1 MTLGL
6 AAAGVRVLAADLPS
20 SHNEMSEVLDTAR
33 KQGLH
38 DRILPV
44 DCDVTQWRDC
54 TNATKTAIDR
64 FGAVHGLVNNA
75 GVGMRG
81 FGHVQ
86 VGARAKFYEHDVDAW
101 RPAIDAN
108 VNGPF
113 MMAKAVAPALVA
125 QAGAGSSIMDG
136 FSPYGPSKAA
146 LEAATIIWARDLAG
160 TDVTVNALLPGGPLI
175 STASDGVTGRRFIVK
190 AWDSALPLAEAAKKA
205 GASAGWEINAPK
217 PF

>member
-1 MTLGL
+1 
-6 AAAGVRVLAADLPS
+6 
-20 SHNEMSEVLDTAR
+20 MSEVLDTAR

-38 DRILPV
+38 DRIVPV

-81 FGHVQ
+81 YGYVQ
-86 VGARAKFYEHDVDAW
+86 IGAPAKFYEHDVDAW
-101 RPAIDAN
+101 RRAIDAN

-125 QAGAGSSIMDG
+125 QGWGRIVNHQPFHHGDG
-136 FSPYGPSKAA
+136 RIFA
-146 LEAATIIWARDLAG
+146 LRAVEGRARSRDRDLG
-160 TDVTVNALLPGGPLI
+160 
-175 STASDGVTGRRFIVK
+175 
-190 AWDSALPLAEAAKKA
+190 
-205 GASAGWEINAPK
+205 
-217 PF
+217 